1 MTSNIPTL
9 RLSSLDIPSIHKF
22 GVGFDSIFDEFN
34 RVAAL
39 AGKDNYPPYN
49 IIKES
54 DDAYIIELAIAG
66 FKQDDIEIE
75 MEKNVLTVKSVE
87 SEEPKIVPE
96 YLHKGISA
104 RSFTRSFTL
113 ADHVEVL
120 GATMQDGI
128 LAIQLQ
134 RKVPEA
140 LQPRKIA
147 IEHTK

>member
-22 GVGFDSIFDEFN
+22 GVGFDSILDEFS
-34 RVAAL
+34 RVASL
-39 AGKDNYPPYN
+39 SSKDNYPPYN

-54 DDAYIIELAIAG
+54 DDSYIIELAVAG
-66 FKQDDIEIE
+66 FKQDNVEIV

-87 SEEPKIVPE
+87 SEEPKTVPE

-104 RSFTRSFTL
+104 RAFTRSFTL

-140 LQPRKIA
+140 LLPRKIA
-147 IEHTK
+147 IEYTK

>member
-34 RVAAL
+34 RIASI

-87 SEEPKIVPE
+87 SEEPKVVPE

-147 IEHTK
+147 IEYTK

>member
-54 DDAYIIELAIAG
+54 DDAYIIELAVAG
-66 FKQDDIEIE
+66 FKQNEVEIE
-75 MEKNVLTVKSVE
+75 MEKNILTVKSVE

-104 RSFTRSFTL
+104 RAFTRSFTL

>member
-34 RVAAL
+34 RIAAL
-39 AGKDNYPPYN
+39 GGKDNYPPYN

-54 DDAYIIELAIAG
+54 DDAYIIELAVAG
-66 FKQDDIEIE
+66 FKQNEVEIE
-75 MEKNVLTVKSVE
+75 MEKNVLTVKSVD

-147 IEHTK
+147 IEYTK

>member
-75 MEKNVLTVKSVE
+75 MEKNILTVKSVE

-104 RSFTRSFTL
+104 RAFTRSFTL

>member
-34 RVAAL
+34 RIASL
-39 AGKDNYPPYN
+39 SGKDNYPPYN

-87 SEEPKIVPE
+87 SEEPKIGPE

-104 RSFTRSFTL
+104 RAFTRSFTL

-147 IEHTK
+147 IEYTK

>member
-1 MTSNIPTL
+1 MTSYKLSTFDLPTL
-9 RLSSLDIPSIHKF
+9 SASVNRHTI
-22 GVGFDSIFDEFN
+22 GFDRLFDELGRTFAN
-34 RVAAL
+34 SKAE
-39 AGKDNYPPYN
+39 NYPPYN

-87 SEEPKIVPE
+87 SEEPKVVPE

-147 IEHTK
+147 IEYTK